1 MKEIFTTF
9 EVAKM
14 CNVDITTV
22 INWVNTG
29 KLSAYKTPGG
39 HRRIRRNDFFDFLK
53 RYDLPVPRGLAKD
66 VPIILIVEDDLQIR
80 ALMKRII
87 QGKYPDA
94 EIHETDDG
102 FAAGKLLAEK
112 YPSLV
117 ILDLK
122 LKGIDGF
129 QVCKLIRDDRRL
141 KHTKILAVT
150 GYHSQAVKQQ
160 ILKMGA
166 NGYLQ
171 KPFTPAELLDQTKK
185 FID

>member
-29 KLSAYKTPGG
+29 KLTAYKTPGG
-39 HRRIRRNDFFDFLK
+39 HRRIRRNDFVDFLK
-53 RYDLPVPRGLAKD
+53 KFDLPVPRGLAKA
-66 VPIILIVEDDLQIR
+66 VPIILIVEDEPQIR
-80 ALMKRII
+80 ALMKKII
-87 QGKYPDA
+87 QTKYSDA

-102 FAAGKLLAEK
+102 FAAGKLLAETS
-112 YPSLV
+112 PNLV

-129 QVCKLIRDDRRL
+129 QVCRLIRDDRRL

-171 KPFTPAELLDQTKK
+171 KPFTPAEMIDQVKK
-185 FID
+185 YIE